1 MPPYGA
7 HPVLVEKKM
16 KKSVTLLALL
26 AVGFFPAATIAA
38 DAKSIIDKVLE
49 VQEER
54 REGIDRYIVENK
66 VMGQVSKLVFER
78 TTVTGAD
85 GKAVETFS
93 VVMPEN
99 VATTGEDAVITRDEF
114 DGMAENAVH
123 TIADFRDSATL
134 IGTESVDGRD
144 AYHLVAENLNRTQ
157 TFAQGSS
164 FTLQTINVW
173 IDTDKYV
180 TLKVTMDG
188 LMDTDGTP
196 RPVNMEK
203 LDQDYRDVPGS
214 NMYESYRQVMRMNGI
229 MSDENR
235 EQVEQA
241 RVQLEELDQ
250 QLLEM
255 PHSQR
260 DMMMNM
266 MGEQIEMMRKLVAGD
281 GLEIITEV
289 VSITVE

>member
-1 MPPYGA
+1 MN
-7 HPVLVEKKM
+7 
-16 KKSVTLLALL
+16 KSVTILVLFVIGLL
-26 AVGFFPAATIAA
+26 PASTLAA
-38 DAKSIIDKVLE
+38 DAESIIDKVLE
-49 VQEER
+49 LQDER
-54 REGIDRYIVENK
+54 REGIDRYVVEHK
-66 VMGQVSKLVFER
+66 VMGQTSKVVFER

-85 GKAVETFS
+85 GEPVETFS
-93 VVMPEN
+93 VVMPDN
-99 VATTGEDAVITRDEF
+99 VAVTGDDAVITRDEF

-123 TIADFRDSATL
+123 TIADFRDSAKL
-134 IGTESVDGRD
+134 VGTESVDGRD

-157 TFAQGSS
+157 TFEQGSS

-173 IDTDKYV
+173 VDTDEYV

-188 LMDTDGTP
+188 LIDTDGSP
-196 RPVNMEK
+196 RPVSMEK
-203 LDQDYRDVPGS
+203 LDQDYRNVPGS
-214 NMYESYRQVMRMNGI
+214 NLYESYRQVMRMNGV
-229 MSDENR
+229 MTDETR

-241 RVQLEELDQ
+241 RVQLEEFDQ

-255 PHSQR
+255 PQSQR

-266 MGEQIEMMRKLVAGD
+266 MGEQIEMMRKLVAGE